1 MNLKRIQQVLTWN
14 IIGYKRDLLNQTLT
28 LASLSFLFAFFHSF
42 GGYAE
47 GIADWEGIKES
58 AVINVIM
65 IAILF
70 ILNASNILFTT
81 ITRNEFVNFMML
93 PATHAEK
100 FCSNFI
106 FQTVIRF
113 VCMIASIMLADA
125 LQAVISFIMTHDAYS
140 LTLATA
146 NVLYDT
152 LIEGEGVKEIIKIL
166 FVHSTFIL
174 GGCFFRKRQALF
186 TILAWILIPLLI
198 AFVVGFVGYGVVSLA
213 DDLNYSITVE
223 IIPGWEKYAD
233 IAGYTIIIAWTMLN
247 YWLSYRI
254 FRRVQYINNRFFN

>member
-14 IIGYKRDLLNQTLT
+14 IIGYKRDLINQTLT
-28 LASLSFLFAFFHSF
+28 LAALSFLFAFFHSF

-47 GIADWEGIKES
+47 GIADWEGIKDS
-58 AVINVIM
+58 AEINTIM

-81 ITRNEFVNFMML
+81 RTRNEFVNFMML

-113 VCMIASIMLADA
+113 VCMIASIMLADVV
-125 LQAVISFIMTHDAYS
+125 QAIISLIITHDAYS

-146 NVLYDT
+146 NVLYENMT
-152 LIEGEGVKEIIKIL
+152 GLQNIAGAL
-166 FVHSTFIL
+166 SLHSIFIL
-174 GGCFFRKRQALF
+174 GGCFFRKRQTLF
-186 TILAWILIPLLI
+186 TLLAWIGIPLLI
-198 AFVVGFVGYGVVSLA
+198 AIVVGLMGYGVVSLA
-213 DDLNYSITVE
+213 DELNYSITVE
-223 IIPGWEKYAD
+223 IIPEWEKYAD
-233 IAGYTIIIAWTMLN
+233 IAVTVINVAWATLC

-254 FRRVQYINNRFFN
+254 FRRLQYINNRFFN

>member
-14 IIGYKRDLLNQTLT
+14 IIGYKRDLINQTLT
-28 LASLSFLFAFFHSF
+28 LAALSFLFAFFHSF

-81 ITRNEFVNFMML
+81 RTRNEFVNFMML

-113 VCMIASIMLADA
+113 VCMIASIMLADVV
-125 LQAVISFIMTHDAYS
+125 QAVISLIMTHDAYS

-146 NVLYDT
+146 NVLYENMT
-152 LIEGEGVKEIIKIL
+152 GLQNIAGAL
-166 FVHSTFIL
+166 SLHSIFIL
-174 GGCFFRKRQALF
+174 GGCFFRKRQTLF
-186 TILAWILIPLLI
+186 TLLAWIGIPLLI
-198 AFVVGFVGYGVVSLA
+198 AIVVGFMGYGVVSLA
-213 DDLNYSITVE
+213 DELNYSITVE

-233 IAGYTIIIAWTMLN
+233 IAVTVINVVWATLC

-254 FRRVQYINNRFFN
+254 FRRLQYINNRFFN

>member
-1 MNLKRIQQVLTWN
+1 MNLKRIQQILTWD

-81 ITRNEFVNFMML
+81 RTRNEFVNFMML
-93 PATHAEK
+93 PATHSEK

-113 VCMIASIMLADA
+113 VCMIAAIMLADVV
-125 LQAVISFIMTHDAYS
+125 QAVISLIITHDAYS

-146 NVLYDT
+146 NVLYKNMT
-152 LIEGEGVKEIIKIL
+152 GLEGLQNIAVAL
-166 FVHSTFIL
+166 SLHSTFIL

-186 TILAWILIPLLI
+186 TILAWILIPLSVSV
-198 AFVVGFVGYGVVSLA
+198 VVGLAGIGIVALA
-213 DDLNYSITVE
+213 DEYNYTITIE
-223 IIPGWEKYAD
+223 MLPEWEKYAD
-233 IAGYTIIIAWTMLN
+233 IAGTVINVAWATLC

-254 FRRVQYINNRFFN
+254 FRRLQFINNRFFN

>member
-1 MNLKRIQQVLTWN
+1 LTWN
-14 IIGYKRDLLNQTLT
+14 IIGYKRDLINQALT
-28 LASLSFLFAFFHSF
+28 LAALSFLFAFFHSF

-47 GIADWEGIKES
+47 GIADWEGIKDS
-58 AVINVIM
+58 AEINTIM

-81 ITRNEFVNFMML
+81 RTRNEFVNFMML

-113 VCMIASIMLADA
+113 VCMIAAIMLADA
-125 LQAVISFIMTHDAYS
+125 LQAVISLIITHDAYS

-146 NVLYDT
+146 NVLYKNMT
-152 LIEGEGVKEIIKIL
+152 GLEGLQNIAGAL
-166 FVHSTFIL
+166 GLHSTFIL
-174 GGCFFRKRQALF
+174 GGCFFRKRQTLF
-186 TILAWILIPLLI
+186 TLLAWIGIPLLI
-198 AFVVGFVGYGVVSLA
+198 AIVVGVVGYGVVSLA
-213 DDLNYSITVE
+213 DKLNYSITVE
-223 IIPGWEKYAD
+223 IIPEWEKYAD
-233 IAGYTIIIAWTMLN
+233 IAGTVINMAWATLC

-254 FRRVQYINNRFFN
+254 FRRLQFINNRFFN

>member
-65 IAILF
+65 IAVLF
-70 ILNASNILFTT
+70 ILNASNILFT
-81 ITRNEFVNFMML
+81 IRTRNEFVNFMML
-93 PATHAEK
+93 PATHTEK

-125 LQAVISFIMTHDAYS
+125 LQAVISLIMTHDAYS

-186 TILAWILIPLLI
+186 TILAWILIPLSVS
-198 AFVVGFVGYGVVSLA
+198 VVVVLACWGIVALA
-213 DDLNYSITVE
+213 DECNYSITIE
-223 IIPGWEKYAD
+223 MLPEWEKYVD
-233 IAGYTIIIAWTMLN
+233 IAGYTITVAWSMLN
-247 YWLSYRI
+247 YWMSYRI
-254 FRRVQYINNRFFN
+254 FRRLQFINNRFFN

>member
-42 GGYAE
+42 GGYSE

-81 ITRNEFVNFMML
+81 RTRNEFVNFMML

-113 VCMIASIMLADA
+113 VCMIASIMLADVV
-125 LQAVISFIMTHDAYS
+125 QAIISLIITHDAYS

-146 NVLYDT
+146 NVLYENMT
-152 LIEGEGVKEIIKIL
+152 GLQNIAGAL
-166 FVHSTFIL
+166 SLHSIFIL
-174 GGCFFRKRQALF
+174 GGCFFRKRQTLF
-186 TILAWILIPLLI
+186 TLLAWIGIPLLI
-198 AFVVGFVGYGVVSLA
+198 AIVVGFMGYGVVSLA
-213 DDLNYSITVE
+213 DELNYSITVE

-233 IAGYTIIIAWTMLN
+233 IANTVINVVWATLC

-254 FRRVQYINNRFFN
+254 FRRLQYINNRFFN

>member
-14 IIGYKRDLLNQTLT
+14 IIGYKRDLINQALW
-28 LASLSFLFAFFHSF
+28 LAALSFLFTFFHSF
-42 GGYAE
+42 SGYKE
-47 GIADWEGIKES
+47 GIADWEGIKDS
-58 AVINVIM
+58 AEINTIM
-65 IAILF
+65 MAILF
-70 ILNASNILFTT
+70 LLYASGVLFTT
-81 ITRNEFVNFMML
+81 KTRNEFANFMML

-113 VCMIASIMLADA
+113 VCMIASIMLADVV
-125 LQAVISFIMTHDAYS
+125 QAIISLIITHDAYS

-186 TILAWILIPLLI
+186 TLLAWICIPILT

-213 DDLNYSITVE
+213 DELNYSITVE

-233 IAGYTIIIAWTMLN
+233 IANTVINVVWATLC

-254 FRRVQYINNRFFN
+254 FRRLQYINNRFFN

>member
-1 MNLKRIQQVLTWN
+1 MKLKRIQQVLTWN

-28 LASLSFLFAFFHSF
+28 LAALSFLFAFFHSF

-81 ITRNEFVNFMML
+81 RTRNEFVNFMML

-113 VCMIASIMLADA
+113 VCMIASIMLADVV
-125 LQAVISFIMTHDAYS
+125 QAIISLIITHDAYS

-146 NVLYDT
+146 NVLYENMT
-152 LIEGEGVKEIIKIL
+152 GLQNIAGAL
-166 FVHSTFIL
+166 SLHSIFIL
-174 GGCFFRKRQALF
+174 GGCFFRKRQTLF
-186 TILAWILIPLLI
+186 TLLAWIGIPLLI
-198 AFVVGFVGYGVVSLA
+198 AIVVGFMGYGVVSLA
-213 DDLNYSITVE
+213 DELNYSITVE
-223 IIPGWEKYAD
+223 IIPEWEKYAD
-233 IAGYTIIIAWTMLN
+233 IAVTVINVAWATLC

-254 FRRVQYINNRFFN
+254 FRRLQYINNRFFN

>member
-42 GGYAE
+42 GGYKE
-47 GIADWEGIKES
+47 GIADWEGIKDS

-81 ITRNEFVNFMML
+81 RTRNEFVNFMML

-113 VCMIASIMLADA
+113 VCMIASIMLADVV
-125 LQAVISFIMTHDAYS
+125 QAIISLIITHDAYS

-146 NVLYDT
+146 NVLYENMT
-152 LIEGEGVKEIIKIL
+152 GLQNIAGAL
-166 FVHSTFIL
+166 SLHSTFIL
-174 GGCFFRKRQALF
+174 GGCFFRKRQMLF
-186 TILAWILIPLLI
+186 TLLAWIGIPLLI
-198 AFVVGFVGYGVVSLA
+198 AIVVGFMGYGVVSLA
-213 DDLNYSITVE
+213 DELNYSITVE
-223 IIPGWEKYAD
+223 IIPEWEKYAD
-233 IAGYTIIIAWTMLN
+233 IAVTVINVAWATLC

-254 FRRVQYINNRFFN
+254 FRRLQYINNRFFN

>member
-28 LASLSFLFAFFHSF
+28 LAALSFLFAFFHSF
-42 GGYAE
+42 GGYSE
-47 GIADWEGIKES
+47 GIADWERIKES

-81 ITRNEFVNFMML
+81 RTRNEFVNFMML

-113 VCMIASIMLADA
+113 VCMIASIMLADVV
-125 LQAVISFIMTHDAYS
+125 QAIISLIITHDAYS

-146 NVLYDT
+146 NVLYENMT
-152 LIEGEGVKEIIKIL
+152 GLQNIAGAL
-166 FVHSTFIL
+166 SLHSIFIL
-174 GGCFFRKRQALF
+174 GGCFFRKRQTLF
-186 TILAWILIPLLI
+186 TLLAWIGIPLLI
-198 AFVVGFVGYGVVSLA
+198 AIVVGFMGYGVVSLA
-213 DDLNYSITVE
+213 DELNYSITIE
-223 IIPGWEKYAD
+223 IIPEWEKYAD
-233 IAGYTIIIAWTMLN
+233 IAVTVINVAWATLC

-254 FRRVQYINNRFFN
+254 FRRLQYINNRFFN

>member
-14 IIGYKRDLLNQTLT
+14 IIGYKRDLINQTLT

-81 ITRNEFVNFMML
+81 RTRNEFANFMML

-113 VCMIASIMLADA
+113 VCMIASIMLADVV
-125 LQAVISFIMTHDAYS
+125 QAVISLIMTHDAYS

-186 TILAWILIPLLI
+186 TLLAWICIPILT
-198 AFVVGFVGYGVVSLA
+198 AFVVGFMGYGVVSLA
-213 DDLNYSITVE
+213 DEYNYSITVE
-223 IIPGWEKYAD
+223 IIPEWEKYAN
-233 IAGYTIIIAWTMLN
+233 IAGYKITTALAVLN

-254 FRRVQYINNRFFN
+254 FRRLQYINNRFFN

>member
-14 IIGYKRDLLNQTLT
+14 IIGYKRDLINQALW
-28 LASLSFLFAFFHSF
+28 LAALSFLFTFFHSF
-42 GGYAE
+42 SGYKE
-47 GIADWEGIKES
+47 GIADWEGIKDS

-81 ITRNEFVNFMML
+81 RTRNEFVNFMML

-113 VCMIASIMLADA
+113 VCMIASIMLADVV
-125 LQAVISFIMTHDAYS
+125 QAIISLITTHDAYS

-152 LIEGEGVKEIIKIL
+152 LIEGEGVKEITKIL

-174 GGCFFRKRQALF
+174 GGCFFRKRQMLF
-186 TILAWILIPLLI
+186 TLLAWIGIPLLI
-198 AFVVGFVGYGVVSLA
+198 AIVVGFVGYGVVSLA
-213 DDLNYSITVE
+213 DKLNYSITVE

-233 IAGYTIIIAWTMLN
+233 IAVTVSNVPWATLC

-254 FRRVQYINNRFFN
+254 FRRLQFINNRFFN

>member
-14 IIGYKRDLLNQTLT
+14 IIGYKRDLINQTLT
-28 LASLSFLFAFFHSF
+28 LAALSFLFAFFHSF

-81 ITRNEFVNFMML
+81 RTRNEFVNFMML

-113 VCMIASIMLADA
+113 VCMIASIMLADVV
-125 LQAVISFIMTHDAYS
+125 QAVISLIITHDAYS

-146 NVLYDT
+146 NVLYENMT
-152 LIEGEGVKEIIKIL
+152 GLQNIAGAL
-166 FVHSTFIL
+166 SLHSIFIL
-174 GGCFFRKRQALF
+174 GGCFFRKRQTLF
-186 TILAWILIPLLI
+186 TLLAWIGIPLLI
-198 AFVVGFVGYGVVSLA
+198 AIVVGFMGYGVVSLA
-213 DDLNYSITVE
+213 DELNYSITVE
-223 IIPGWEKYAD
+223 IIPEWEKYAD
-233 IAGYTIIIAWTMLN
+233 IAVTVINVAWATLC

-254 FRRVQYINNRFFN
+254 FRRLQYINNRFFN

>member
-1 MNLKRIQQVLTWN
+1 MKLKRIQQVLTWN
-14 IIGYKRDLLNQTLT
+14 IIGYKRDLINQTLT
-28 LASLSFLFAFFHSF
+28 LAALSFLFAFFHSF

-81 ITRNEFVNFMML
+81 RTRNEFVNFMML

-113 VCMIASIMLADA
+113 VCMIASIMLADVV
-125 LQAVISFIMTHDAYS
+125 QAIISLIITHDAYS

-146 NVLYDT
+146 NVLYENMT
-152 LIEGEGVKEIIKIL
+152 GLQNIAGAL
-166 FVHSTFIL
+166 SLHSIFIL
-174 GGCFFRKRQALF
+174 GGCFFRKRQTLF
-186 TILAWILIPLLI
+186 TLLAWIGIPLLI
-198 AFVVGFVGYGVVSLA
+198 AIVVGFMGYGVVSLA
-213 DDLNYSITVE
+213 DELNYSITVE
-223 IIPGWEKYAD
+223 IIPEWEKYAD
-233 IAGYTIIIAWTMLN
+233 IAVTVINVAWATLC

-254 FRRVQYINNRFFN
+254 FRRLQYINNRFFN